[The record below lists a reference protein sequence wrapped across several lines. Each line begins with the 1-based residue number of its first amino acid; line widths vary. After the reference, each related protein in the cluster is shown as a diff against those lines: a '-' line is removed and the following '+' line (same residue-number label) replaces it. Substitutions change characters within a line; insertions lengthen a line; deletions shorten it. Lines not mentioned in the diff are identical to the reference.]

1 MRRALAI
8 AAVVLVTAESV
19 AAQSSTAEGVDAF
32 VRGDYQ
38 RAAAILKPIAEQA
51 PRRDP
56 VAAFF
61 MAAMYDSGLGIA
73 ADPMRACAL
82 YLRASAPAIG
92 GAERSPFATMAM
104 SLWRYRMATLSQE
117 AVQECTWHEQ
127 NGFDHGF
134 EPVTFAIGPGHWIA
148 WDIKGATITYDG
160 KEKRIEVPFVRDR
173 FIVLPFR
180 YTPVAVGPT
189 RSTYRHFIEI
199 LTWQPTLKPLEWTL
213 MWSLMEVVRT
223 DLLRIAMTP
232 LATVSAPAA
241 PADRGVDVRTL
252 VRLAANDEGN
262 VEWSPLVGPNR
273 ATTVIETEADRAD
286 QEEER
291 QRARTRTAAKARIDS
306 TRTADLHRRPAWTYV
321 DAGACMRT
329 IIGESADR
337 METITVLSDVE
348 LRDYPLRTGVFDL
361 ATRAGGFEVTVLVRD
376 KADREEFCSDAYVD
390 PRPAIEPWR
399 ATKGT
404 LTMSVPPG
412 DGQPR
417 SRKVFRAT
425 IRIDGAEFVNS
436 DGVRVVQSQPI
447 VLAVVAR

>member
-8 AAVVLVTAESV
+8 AAVVLVTVETA
-19 AAQSSTAEGVDAF
+19 AAQSTTAEGVDAF

-51 PRRDP
+51 PQRDP

-82 YLRASAPAIG
+82 YLRASAPVMVAG
-92 GAERSPFATMAM
+92 RSPFATMAM
-104 SLWRYRMATLSQE
+104 SLGRYRRATLSQE
-117 AVQECTWHEQ
+117 AFAECTWHEQ

-134 EPVTFAIGPGHWIA
+134 EPVTFAIGHGHSIA

-173 FIVLPFR
+173 FIVLPLR

-199 LTWQPTLKPLEWTL
+199 LTWQPTMNPQEWTL
-213 MWSLMEVVRT
+213 MWSLMEVVRA

-232 LATVSAPAA
+232 LVTVSAPAA
-241 PADRGVDVRTL
+241 PADRSVDVRTL
-252 VRLAANDEGN
+252 VRLDANDEGN
-262 VEWSPLVGPNR
+262 VEWSPLVGSNR
-273 ATTVIETEADRAD
+273 ATAVIETEADRAD
-286 QEEER
+286 QEQER
-291 QRARTRTAAKARIDS
+291 LRARDRAAAKARIDS
-306 TRTADLHRRPAWTYV
+306 TRSFDLHRRPALAYEG
-321 DAGACMRT
+321 AGWCMGT

-337 METITVLSDVE
+337 AETITIRSEIGLKDFAS
-348 LRDYPLRTGVFDL
+348 RAGPFDL
-361 ATRAGGFEVTVLVRD
+361 STRNGGFEVTVLVRD
-376 KADREEFCSDAYVD
+376 KADREEFCSDAYVG

-404 LTMSVPPG
+404 LTMFVPPG

-417 SRKVFRAT
+417 SRKVYRAT
-425 IRIDGAEFVNS
+425 IRIDGAEFVNN